1 VNIRLR
7 GSDAR
12 ADFRIPG
19 GRTVAD
25 PRPSLNGSPDPTAS
39 AVLVSSGRPARPAAA
54 AAGPVTAEREPT
66 GPSAEDV
73 LWSRV
78 SVIVPAMNE
87 ARNLPHVFA
96 LIPPGVHEVVLVDGL
111 SVDGTVEVARQLRPD
126 VRVVMQN
133 RKGKGNALACGFAAA
148 TGDIIA
154 MVDADGSAD
163 PGEIPR
169 FVEAVLAG
177 ADFAKG
183 SRFVKG
189 GGSSDLTRMRALG
202 NRLLTGF
209 FNACYGRK
217 YTDLCY
223 GFNVFSRRC
232 VPVLGLDATSAPR
245 PGSDGRLWGDG
256 FEVETLIHVRA
267 ARAGLKVTE
276 VPSFEHS
283 RIHGVSNLNAFSD
296 GLRVV
301 RTIFKERRLQRHP
314 EPAPAPACVLQQEGE
329 RR

>member
-1 VNIRLR
+1 MNIRLR

-12 ADFRIPG
+12 ADFRIRD

-25 PRPSLNGSPDPTAS
+25 PRPSLNGNPDPTAP
-39 AVLVSSGRPARPAAA
+39 AVFMSPSPQARPA

-66 GPSAEDV
+66 RTAAEAAA
-73 LWSRV
+73 WSRV
-78 SVIVPAMNE
+78 SVIVPALNE

-189 GGSSDLTRMRALG
+189 GGSSDLTRLRALG

-232 VPVLGLDATSAPR
+232 VPVLGLDATSAPK

-296 GLRVV
+296 GIRVIL
-301 RTIFKERRLQRHP
+301 TIFKERRLRRHP
-314 EPAPAPACVLQQEGE
+314 EPAHAPARVLQQEGE

>member
-12 ADFRIPG
+12 ADFRIRD

-25 PRPSLNGSPDPTAS
+25 PRPSLNGNPDP
-39 AVLVSSGRPARPAAA
+39 VLVSPSPLPRPVAP
-54 AAGPVTAEREPT
+54 GPVTAEREPAR
-66 GPSAEDV
+66 PSAEAEA
-73 LWSRV
+73 WSRV
-78 SVIVPAMNE
+78 SVIVPALNE

-148 TGDIIA
+148 TGEIIA

-189 GGSSDLTRMRALG
+189 GGSSDLTRLRSLG
-202 NRLLTGF
+202 NWLLTTF
-209 FNACYGRK
+209 FNVCYGRK

-232 VPVLGLDATSAPR
+232 VPVLGLDATSAPK

-301 RTIFKERRLQRHP
+301 RTIFKERRLHRQP
-314 EPAPAPACVLQQEGE
+314 EAKPAAARVLQEE
-329 RR
+329 SDRR

>member
-12 ADFRIPG
+12 ADFRIRDA
-19 GRTVAD
+19 RTVAG

-39 AVLVSSGRPARPAAA
+39 AVLVSPSPLPRPVAG
-54 AAGPVTAEREPT
+54 GPVTAEREPAR
-66 GPSAEDV
+66 PSAEAG

-78 SVIVPAMNE
+78 SVIVPALNE

-183 SRFVKG
+183 SRFIKG
-189 GGSSDLTRMRALG
+189 GGSSDLTRLRALG

-232 VPVLGLDATSAPR
+232 VPVLGLDATYAPK
-245 PGSDGRLWGDG
+245 PGGDARLWGDG

-301 RTIFKERRLQRHP
+301 ATIFKERRLHRQP
-314 EPAPAPACVLQQEGE
+314 EPAPASARVLQQEGD

>member
-12 ADFRIPG
+12 ADFRIRDA
-19 GRTVAD
+19 RTVAD
-25 PRPSLNGSPDPTAS
+25 PRPSLNGNPDPTAS
-39 AVLVSSGRPARPAAA
+39 AVLVSPSPQARPAAA
-54 AAGPVTAEREPT
+54 GPATAEREPT
-66 GPSAEDV
+66 RPAAEAAA
-73 LWSRV
+73 WSRV
-78 SVIVPAMNE
+78 SVIVPALNE

-183 SRFVKG
+183 SRFVTG
-189 GGSSDLTRMRALG
+189 GGSSDLTRLRALG

-232 VPVLGLDATSAPR
+232 VPVLGLDATSAAK

-301 RTIFKERRLQRHP
+301 RTIFKERRLRRHP
-314 EPAPAPACVLQQEGE
+314 ESAPTPARVLQQEGE

>member
-1 VNIRLR
+1 VNIRSR

-12 ADFRIPG
+12 ADLRISG
-19 GRTVAD
+19 GRVMTD
-25 PRPSLNGSPDPTAS
+25 PRPSLNGNPDPT
-39 AVLVSSGRPARPAAA
+39 VLRPPSRQARPAAVA
-54 AAGPVTAEREPT
+54 ADPVTAEREPT
-66 GPSAEDV
+66 RPPSAETV
-73 LWSRV
+73 PWSRV
-78 SVIVPAMNE
+78 SVIIPALNE

-133 RKGKGNALACGFAAA
+133 RTGKGNALACGFAAA

-169 FVEAVLAG
+169 FVQAVLAG

-183 SRFVKG
+183 SRFLKG
-189 GGSSDLTRMRALG
+189 GGSSDITRFRALG

-209 FNACYGRK
+209 FNVCYGRK

-223 GFNVFSRRC
+223 GFNVFWRRC

-245 PGSDGRLWGDG
+245 PGADARLWGDG

-267 ARAGLKVTE
+267 ARAGLTVAE

-296 GLRVV
+296 GIRVI
-301 RTIFKERRLQRHP
+301 RTIFKERRLHRQ
-314 EPAPAPACVLQQEGE
+314 PAPAHAPARVLQRDGE
-329 RR
+329 RH